1 MKKNVIILFHW
12 GLHNNT
18 PKTFFKALF
27 LNILFKKNIKFR
39 AKKQSEYGEF
49 SKLFAKL

>member
-1 MKKNVIILFHW
+1 MSSFYFIEVFIITLQKLF
-12 GLHNNT
+12 L
-18 PKTFFKALF
+18 KALF

-49 SKLFAKL
+49 SKLFAKF